1 MCSGQA
7 NFAWG
12 VITLY
17 PTRRERK
24 PKEVY
29 RKLTQDSS
37 QQALRTAILEII
49 TKQKPETVEQLARRV
64 HEQWPSFSNEQILDA
79 ILILQD
85 EEKLHLART
94 QPLPSNITGYLKT
107 SKVSWYWM
115 TLATTVA
122 AVLSV
127 FLIPE
132 SAYPAVIVRY
142 VLGAIF
148 ILWLPGYTLIK
159 ALFPQHPP
167 FSKGLAHI
175 LDTSEKNIDTIET
188 VALSLGMSLALVPIV
203 GLLLNYTPW
212 GIRLTP
218 ITLGLTA
225 LTLIFATAA
234 VVRQNQSR
242 SERSESTRA

>member
-1 MCSGQA
+1 V
-7 NFAWG
+7 G
-12 VITLY
+12 VIILY

-29 RKLTQDSS
+29 RNLTQDSS
-37 QQALRTAILEII
+37 QQALRTAILEIT
-49 TKQKPETVEQLARRV
+49 TKQKPETVEQLARQV
-64 HEQWPSFSNEQILDA
+64 HEQLPSFSNEQILDA

-85 EEKLHLART
+85 EEKLHLTRT

-107 SKVSWYWM
+107 SKASWYWI
-115 TLATTVA
+115 TLATTLA

-127 FLIPE
+127 YLVPE

-148 ILWLPGYTLIK
+148 ILWLPGYAFIK
-159 ALFPQHPP
+159 ALFPVRLPI
-167 FSKGLAHI
+167 KTADKN
-175 LDTSEKNIDTIET
+175 LDAVERI
-188 VALSLGMSLALVPIV
+188 ALSFGMSLALVPIV

-234 VVRQNQSR
+234 VVRENQSR
-242 SERSESTRA
+242 PERSNPAESTAA